1 MSTSIELAD
10 VIIKRALN
18 ADTRSEDAAPRS
30 DDESSHGDA
39 DDPGSVEWQ
48 HQQSLATDEAALS
61 STNISVGAIMGIV
74 SGNIAAAIVTGYIV
88 PSTDALFLVLVGA
101 VLTVIVLIAL
111 GKLFY
116 VVALAATRGAS
127 TSVGVLEGPHTER
140 ERRRE
145 QLSVGVWANVLL
157 LLCQFLML
165 ISAFVALQLLLEMFK
180 QYYQTMPPGM
190 LMQLIAIV
198 WLVLIILFFLVYP
211 GIGLFGHANDVID
224 SGASRSPSGLNRAKR

>member
-1 MSTSIELAD
+1 MSTSINLAD
-10 VIIKRALN
+10 ALIQRALKDVTATLSGTN
-18 ADTRSEDAAPRS
+18 DDE
-30 DDESSHGDA
+30 DESSSHSDTDDA
-39 DDPGSVEWQ
+39 GSVSWQ

-61 STNISVGAIMGIV
+61 STNISIGAIMGIV

-101 VLTVIVLIAL
+101 ILTVIVLIAL

-116 VVALAATRGAS
+116 WVALAATRG
-127 TSVGVLEGPHTER
+127 TSQSGALEGPRSER

-180 QYYQTMPPGM
+180 LYYQTMPPGM
-190 LMQLIAIV
+190 LLQLIAIV

-224 SGASRSPSGLNRAKR
+224 SGATKRAAR